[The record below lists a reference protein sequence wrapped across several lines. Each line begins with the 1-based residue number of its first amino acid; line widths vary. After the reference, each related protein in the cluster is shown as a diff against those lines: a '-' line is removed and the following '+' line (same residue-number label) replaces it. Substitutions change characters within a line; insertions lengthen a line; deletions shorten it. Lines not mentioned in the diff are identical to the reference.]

1 MARILYSEIY
11 RSLRKRIVEGKHPV
25 GSLLPSEQNLSK
37 EFSCSRMTVRKAISL
52 LANEG
57 LVQSIKGK
65 GVLVIETSPAGTS
78 KESAF
83 TVSDLSSFSES
94 AHAIGAIPT
103 SKIVYLEHVSTNKC
117 LAQLT
122 GFPEGEDLTH
132 LKLVRM
138 LDDKPVAVDRHYF
151 LTSSVPGLNE
161 QNATL
166 SLFHY
171 IEDELGLTIAVS
183 KRTIT
188 LAQPDTEDCRLL
200 DIDPSSY
207 LAVVTSQTFDSTG
220 TQFEYIEA
228 RYIPSI
234 FHFHDTATRTPL
246 P

>member
-1 MARILYSEIY
+1 
-11 RSLRKRIVEGKHPV
+11 
-25 GSLLPSEQNLSK
+25 
-37 EFSCSRMTVRKAISL
+37 MTVRKAISL

-78 KESAF
+78 KEGAF

-188 LAQPDTEDCRLL
+188 LAQPD
-200 DIDPSSY
+200 
-207 LAVVTSQTFDSTG
+207 
-220 TQFEYIEA
+220 
-228 RYIPSI
+228 
-234 FHFHDTATRTPL
+234 
-246 P
+246 

>member
-1 MARILYSEIY
+1 MARVLYNEIY
-11 RSLRKRIVEGKHPV
+11 RSLRERIAEGKHPV
-25 GSLLPSEQNLSK
+25 GSFLPSEQNLVK

-57 LVQSIKGK
+57 LVQSIKGR
-65 GVLVIETSPAGTS
+65 GVLVLESSAPGAG
-78 KESAF
+78 KEAAF
-83 TVSDLSSFSES
+83 TVSGLSSFSES
-94 AHAIGAIPT
+94 AHAIGAVPT
-103 SKIVYLEHVSTNKC
+103 SRIVYLEHVSADER
-117 LAQLT
+117 LALLT

-138 LDDKPVAVDRHYF
+138 LDAKPVAVDRHYF

-161 QNATL
+161 KNATS

-183 KRTIT
+183 KRTAT
-188 LAQPDTEDCRLL
+188 LAQPDVEDCRLL
-200 DIDPSSY
+200 GIDSSSY
-207 LAVVTSQTFDSTG
+207 LAVLTSQTFDSTG
-220 TQFEYIEA
+220 TQFEYVEA

>member
-1 MARILYSEIY
+1 
-11 RSLRKRIVEGKHPV
+11 
-25 GSLLPSEQNLSK
+25 
-37 EFSCSRMTVRKAISL
+37 
-52 LANEG
+52 
-57 LVQSIKGK
+57 
-65 GVLVIETSPAGTS
+65 
-78 KESAF
+78 
-83 TVSDLSSFSES
+83 
-94 AHAIGAIPT
+94 
-103 SKIVYLEHVSTNKC
+103 
-117 LAQLT
+117 
-122 GFPEGEDLTH
+122 
-132 LKLVRM
+132 M

-220 TQFEYIEA
+220 TQFEYVEA